1 MSEPRRITERYRLDK
16 RISSRDSSSVFRAID
31 TLSGE
36 VVAVKLV
43 NPGESAEHRA
53 SFETHLAAL
62 QSVRHP
68 SLPRILDF
76 GLTPAGSAFLVTEFL
91 DGEDLSQLGDAPAAR
106 VLVLLLQLAEGLEA
120 LAACGLAVGSLSPD
134 NLRIVAGPEGEQVKI
149 LGLGGAAF
157 RSGDGGTNGAQ
168 DNLRAF
174 AELAVRALHL
184 PVQDRGDET
193 ISLPLHVAGS
203 LMEPERLRE
212 LLDATLHGDPGGRF
226 PDWTEVRWALRTA
239 LFGETDR
246 HPPAKPLPIPPPLP
260 SIPAPLAVAPVQ
272 IPRKPVWE
280 EIRLGQGP
288 PPVLW
293 PDDPGDTTTAVERLG
308 AAPLPAAE
316 PPRQPP
322 ALPDLTTRVIH
333 PEELVPPPTPI
344 PAGGAFAAAAPA
356 PSPAPPPPPPVI
368 DATDRTDSTD
378 RSAQS
383 GNMSLPAIPPPVVV
397 PQRRAG
403 KGPRLALLVGLP
415 VALLLVA
422 VGLVAWL
429 SRRAAEPEPHK
440 QTQKQ
445 VQAPSPALVPQP
457 LPSAPASEE
466 PVLQA
471 GIPPVE
477 GLPWG
482 ETLAHGLSTGD
493 LQLLR
498 TALAAPPD
506 AATLTPA
513 QKKDLARAR
522 KILDL
527 DGKLSKAQRAKNHLE
542 ILRQAGLLLAELPG
556 NARASQARTQAADA
570 LLAAADVLASLAR
583 FDEALAALE
592 HLRAAWKDYP
602 ELAERLERVRAE
614 KLSDDQMDEA
624 LAAAAKAE
632 RAERPLEGLQA
643 LDSVRPNQRY
653 AERFQQTRERLQ
665 AQLAQL
671 DQNPPQIL
679 VNGPSEPSYEKGAT
693 VTISLHVTDDQG
705 VESIEAWA
713 RPEGGRFT
721 KVPLHPAN
729 GGDYKIEIGPD
740 FHQNKTIDFYVT
752 ATDGSGHAGSL
763 GSVQRPQKVKRK
775 KWLSKILGGK
785 DEG

>member
-1 MSEPRRITERYRLDK
+1 MNEPRRITERYRLDR
-16 RISSRDSSSVFRAID
+16 RISSRDSSSVFRAVD
-31 TLSGE
+31 TLSGGI
-36 VVAVKLV
+36 VAVKLI
-43 NPGESAEHRA
+43 NLGESAEHRA
-53 SFETHLAAL
+53 SFEAHLAAL
-62 QSVRHP
+62 QSVQHP

-76 GLTPAGSAFLVTEFL
+76 GFTPDGSAFLVTEFL

-120 LAACGLAVGSLSPD
+120 LAARGLAVRSPSPD

-149 LGLGGAAF
+149 LGIGGAAF
-157 RSGDGGTNGAQ
+157 HWGDGGTDGAQ

-174 AELAVRALHL
+174 AELAVGALQL
-184 PVQDRGDET
+184 PVQDRRDET
-193 ISLPLHVAGS
+193 ISLPLHVATS

-212 LLDATLHGDPGGRF
+212 LLDATLHGDPGGQF

-246 HPPAKPLPIPPPLP
+246 HPSATPLPIPPP
-260 SIPAPLAVAPVQ
+260 IPVPLAAATAQ

-293 PDDPGDTTTAVERLG
+293 PDDLGDTMTAVERLG
-308 AAPLPAAE
+308 AAPAPAAE
-316 PPRQPP
+316 PPRQP
-322 ALPDLTTRVIH
+322 LDVPDLTTRVIR
-333 PEELVPPPTPI
+333 PEEL
-344 PAGGAFAAAAPA
+344 
-356 PSPAPPPPPPVI
+356 APPPPLI
-368 DATDRTDSTD
+368 DPTDRTEPTD
-378 RSAQS
+378 RSDRS
-383 GNMSLPAIPPPVVV
+383 GNTPPPAVPPPVAV

-429 SRRAAEPEPHK
+429 SRRAAEPETHK

-445 VQAPSPALVPQP
+445 VQAPSPTPVPQP
-457 LPSAPASEE
+457 LPAAPPPEA
-466 PVLQA
+466 PVVQA
-471 GIPPVE
+471 GILPLQ
-477 GLPWG
+477 GLLWG
-482 ETLAHGLSTGD
+482 ETLTRGLSIGD

-498 TALAAPPD
+498 TTVAAPPD

-522 KILDL
+522 RILDL
-527 DGKLSKAQRAKNHLE
+527 DGKLAKAQRAKNHPE
-542 ILRQAGLLLAELPG
+542 TLRQAGLLLAELPD
-556 NARASQARTQAADA
+556 NARASQARTQAANA
-570 LLAAADVLASLAR
+570 LLAEADSLAEKLR

-592 HLRAAWKDYP
+592 HLRAGWKDHP
-602 ELAERLERVRAE
+602 GLDERLERVRAE
-614 KLSDDQMDEA
+614 KRSDDQMDQA
-624 LAAAAKAE
+624 LAAATEAE
-632 RAERPLEGLQA
+632 RAERPLEGLRA
-643 LDSVRPNQRY
+643 LDQVRPNERY

-671 DQNPPQIL
+671 DRNPPEIAM
-679 VNGPSEPSYEKGAT
+679 NGPSEPSYEKGAT
-693 VTISLHVTDDQG
+693 VTISLHITDDQG
-705 VESIEAWA
+705 VELVEAWA

-721 KVPLHPAN
+721 QVPLRPAN

-740 FHQNKTIDFYVT
+740 FHQNKAIDFYVT

-785 DEG
+785 DGG